1 MIRNNFDQ
9 TYIEQTL
16 GDAIKKM
23 NISKNIFIGSR
34 PRSVPESMQ
43 DFVVVKIYG
52 SISDLRAYGRT
63 ICSVHLFAR
72 DVQNQKNG
80 KKLSIMQNKLYSN
93 LSNAIDKLI
102 LGEATVMADA
112 YDDVGF
118 HARII
123 NFSTTIKI
131 I

>member
-1 MIRNNFDQ
+1 MRNCFDQ
-9 TYIEQTL
+9 SEIEQIL
-16 GDAIKKM
+16 GDAVKQM
-23 NISKNIFIGSR
+23 GISKNVFVGAR
-34 PRSVPESMQ
+34 PRSVAESMK

-52 SISDLRAYGRT
+52 SISDLHAYGRT
-63 ICSVHLFAR
+63 TCSIHLFAR

-80 KKLSIMQNKLYSN
+80 KKLSVMHRKLYSN

-102 LGEATVMADA
+102 LGDATVMADT